1 MSTHKYFTLG
11 IFYIFYINTHLN
23 ITYIYISMSYTRVE
37 IVYIVL
43 YRYTNIDLFKYLI
56 LLISITYKIFI
67 NLFKLFIKV

>member
-1 MSTHKYFTLG
+1 MSTYRYFTLS

-37 IVYIVL
+37 NVLIVL
-43 YRYTNIDLFKYLI
+43 YRYTDITLFIYLI

-67 NLFKLFIKV
+67 NLFKLFMI